1 MPNWGIDIEFAG
13 KDENE
18 EGVVIGSDVEVFS
31 RFGLEAGKLFLSRT
45 IVKLDPKYI
54 RPIEV
59 DALLGDPTKSKTQFG
74 WEPKYNLAA
83 LVKYMV
89 ISDLHLMKTDEYLKE
104 GCFFKP

>member
-1 MPNWGIDIEFAG
+1 MSFA
-13 KDENE
+13 KLIWNFRENDENE
-18 EGVVIGSDVEVFS
+18 KGVVIGLDVKLLS
-31 RFGLEAGKLFLSRT
+31 RFGLDAGKLFLSRT

-83 LVKYMV
+83 L
-89 ISDLHLMKTDEYLKE
+89 IGD
-104 GCFFKP
+104 F